1 MEVRIMLMNMKDILA
16 VAKENKFALPAFN
29 ISDYSMFL
37 GIMEVCEETN
47 SPVIIEIH
55 PDELSFIGSEMVTA
69 IKEKAYKS
77 PIPVCIHLDH
87 CSDFGKIMW
96 AIQSGFTS
104 VMFDGAEL
112 PFEENIAGT
121 KKVIEAAHPVNVSV
135 EAELGTI
142 GTTDPDE
149 MEGGAAEIIYTD
161 PEDAF
166 KFIAE
171 SGVDTLAVAIGTCH
185 GLYPAG
191 MKPELKLDI
200 LKEIA
205 SKVDIPLVLHGGSN
219 NPDKEIGESVTLGI
233 NKINISSD
241 IKAAYFEKMREVLED
256 KSLRE
261 PNVIEPECMK
271 AMKEVAKHKL
281 ELFQT
286 IGKADLY

>member
-1 MEVRIMLMNMKDILA
+1 MLMNMKDILA

-112 PFEENIAGT
+112 PFEENIART

-171 SGVDTLAVAIGTCH
+171 TGVDTLAVAIGTCH

>member
-1 MEVRIMLMNMKDILA
+1 MLMNMKDILA
-16 VAKENKFALPAFN
+16 VAKKYKFALPAFN

-37 GIMEVCEETN
+37 GIIDVCEETN

-55 PDELSFIGSEMVTA
+55 PDELSFIGPEMVTA

-77 PIPVCIHLDH
+77 SVPVCIHLDH
-87 CSDFGKIMW
+87 CSDFGKIIW

-112 PFEENIAGT
+112 SFEENIAGT

-142 GTTDPDE
+142 GTTNPDE
-149 MEGGAAEIIYTD
+149 MEGGAAKIIYTN
-161 PEDAF
+161 PEDVV
-166 KFIAE
+166 KFVAE
-171 SGVDTLAVAIGTCH
+171 TGVDTLAVAIGTCH

-200 LKEIA
+200 LQDIA
-205 SKVDIPLVLHGGSN
+205 SRVNIPLVLHGGSN

-241 IKAAYFEKMREVLED
+241 IKVAYFEKMREVLQD

-261 PNVIEPECMK
+261 PNVIEPLCME

>member
-1 MEVRIMLMNMKDILA
+1 MLMNMKDILA

-37 GIMEVCEETN
+37 GIMDVCEETD

-55 PDELSFIGSEMVTA
+55 PDELTFIGAEMVMA
-69 IKEKAYKS
+69 IKERAYKS
-77 PIPVCIHLDH
+77 SVPVCIYLDH
-87 CSDFGKIMW
+87 CEDFGKIIW

-104 VMFDGAEL
+104 VMFDGAHL
-112 PFEENIAGT
+112 SFEENIAGT
-121 KKVIEAAHPVNVSV
+121 KKIVEAAHPVNVSV

-142 GTTDPDE
+142 GSLNPEDL
-149 MEGGAAEIIYTD
+149 EGGTVQIIYTNPD
-161 PEDAF
+161 DAA
-166 KFIAE
+166 KFVKE
-171 SGVDTLAVAIGTCH
+171 TGVDTLAVAIGTCH

-200 LKEIA
+200 LKDIA
-205 SKVDIPLVLHGGSN
+205 AKVDVPLVLHGGSN

-233 NKINISSD
+233 QKINISSD
-241 IKAAYFEKMREVLED
+241 IKAAYFDKMREVLQD

-261 PNVIEPECMK
+261 PNVIEPVCMEAMK
-271 AMKEVAKHKL
+271 AVARHKL

-286 IGKADLY
+286 IGKASLY

>member
-1 MEVRIMLMNMKDILA
+1 MLMNMKDILA

-37 GIMEVCEETN
+37 GIMDVCEETD

-55 PDELSFIGSEMVTA
+55 PDELTFIGAEMVMA
-69 IKEKAYKS
+69 IKERAYKS
-77 PIPVCIHLDH
+77 SVPVCIHLDH
-87 CSDFGKIMW
+87 CEDFGKIIW

-104 VMFDGAEL
+104 VMFDGAHL
-112 PFEENIAGT
+112 SFEENIAGT
-121 KKVIEAAHPVNVSV
+121 KKIVEAAHPVNVSV

-142 GTTDPDE
+142 GSLNPEDL
-149 MEGGAAEIIYTD
+149 EGGTVQIIYTNPD
-161 PEDAF
+161 DAA
-166 KFIAE
+166 KFVKE
-171 SGVDTLAVAIGTCH
+171 TGVDTLAVAIGTCH

-200 LKEIA
+200 LKDIA
-205 SKVDIPLVLHGGSN
+205 AKVDVPLVLHGGSN

-233 NKINISSD
+233 QKINISSD
-241 IKAAYFEKMREVLED
+241 IKAAYFDKMREVLQD

-261 PNVIEPECMK
+261 PNVIEPVCMEAMK
-271 AMKEVAKHKL
+271 AVARHKL

-286 IGKADLY
+286 IGKASLY